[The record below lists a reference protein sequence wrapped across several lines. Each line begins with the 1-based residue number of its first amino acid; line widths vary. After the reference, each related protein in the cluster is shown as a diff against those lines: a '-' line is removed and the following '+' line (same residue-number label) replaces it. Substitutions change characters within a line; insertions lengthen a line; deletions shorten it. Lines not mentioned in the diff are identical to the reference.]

1 MCNIAAYAGD
11 RPAAPI
17 LIEMLKRQEAF
28 DGFMGTGIVTVH
40 EGRLYMRKVL
50 GNTDALLRDTDALS
64 LPGTVGII
72 HSRSCGG
79 VGDEELLHPFLT
91 ADGTFAVVTN
101 GTGGDKYAPDRTAAA
116 RLAQSLGY
124 TFRSRRENPHGNHP
138 MLDNGDFVHGP
149 EVRVNLLHHFRSQG
163 MTMPDAMAEVCSLM
177 YADNVT
183 VAMDAAEPDRIYALR
198 TVRPMAAL
206 MGKGETLLSTTRFGF
221 PEDITGETVDLPL
234 RHACCITKDGLTVT
248 GHKADGEPVNRVTPR
263 AYREAYDRISA
274 RLTGKEDAPLYFDD
288 LEFAV
293 GREMKDI
300 WEEEHT
306 FAEHARIVY
315 DVLWQL
321 HREGR
326 LKTRMGTVKKATGD
340 RPRLFMWI

>member
-17 LIEMLKRQEAF
+17 LIEMLRRQEAF

-40 EGRLYMRKVL
+40 EGKLYMRKVL

-79 VGDEELLHPFLT
+79 VGDEELLHPFLSEDQ
-91 ADGTFAVVTN
+91 AIGLVTN
-101 GTGGDKYAPDRTAAA
+101 GAGGDKYAPTRSEAAQFA
-116 RLAQSLGY
+116 ASLGY
-124 TFRSRRENPHGNHP
+124 RFESERENPHGNHP
-138 MLDNGDFVHGP
+138 MLKNGNFVHGP
-149 EVRVNLLHHFRSQG
+149 EVRVHLLHHFLREGLS
-163 MTMPDAMAEVCSLM
+163 MAEAAAKVIGM
-177 YADNVT
+177 FYADNVM
-183 VAMDAAEPDRIYALR
+183 VMLQKDEPDRIYALR
-198 TVRPMAAL
+198 TARPMTAL
-206 MGKGETLLSTTRFGF
+206 IGKGEAFLATTRFAY
-221 PEDITGETVDLPL
+221 PEDMADAAVDLPL
-234 RHACCITKDGLTVT
+234 HYACYITKDGLTVT
-248 GHKADGEPVNRVTPR
+248 GHKADGEPVNHVTPR
-263 AYREAYDRISA
+263 AYKEAYNRISGM
-274 RLTGKEDAPLYFDD
+274 LTGKEDAPLYFDD

-293 GREMKDI
+293 GREMRDI

-340 RPRLFMWI
+340 RPRRFMWI